1 LSAYN
6 RFFKRHHRCC
16 KTTLPRGFR
25 KEYIPGWEENCENL
39 YQEYQSTHERGL
51 ANDLLRELND
61 QRKQKWER
69 TVEST
74 NFTHSSRKA
83 WALLRNLGANTNITP
98 SQNQNITAN
107 DIASRILKVPINP
120 NHVHSMKRVL
130 RQKKRELIKDI
141 LISDEFS
148 VEELKTALL
157 SVKPGKAAGLDG
169 VYAEFI
175 NNSGRKTKE
184 WLVQLFNDI
193 LTTGKLPKMFKQAKI
208 LAILK
213 SGKDGTD
220 VSHYR
225 SISLLSVVYKILE
238 RLILQHIQPLIDAA
252 VPVSQAGFRKNRSCT
267 EQVMA
272 LTSHIEA
279 GFERKLK
286 KGTIFIDLTA
296 AYDMV

>member
-1 LSAYN
+1 ML
-6 RFFKRHHRCC
+6 
-16 KTTLPRGFR
+16 R
-25 KEYIPGWEENCENL
+25 K
-39 YQEYQSTHERGL
+39 
-51 ANDLLRELND
+51 LND

-74 NFTHSSRKA
+74 NFIHSSRKA

-107 DIASRILKVPINP
+107 DIASRLLRISKVPMNP

-184 WLVQLFNDI
+184 WLVHLFNDI
-193 LTTGKLPKMFKQAKI
+193 LTTGKLPKMSKQAKI
-208 LAILK
+208 IAILK
-213 SGKDGTD
+213 LGKDGTD
-220 VSHYR
+220 ASHYR